1 MKRHTSDRTSLLIVR
16 LWVEAHHE
24 TGLRARITQCL
35 DTTTTETSVT
45 VASTADD
52 IYDVVRQ
59 WVENVASPIPHGT
72 PK

>member
-1 MKRHTSDRTSLLIVR
+1 MKRHTPDRTGLLIVR

-35 DTTTTETSVT
+35 DTTTTETSVA

-52 IYDVVRQ
+52 IYTVVKQ
-59 WVENVASPIPHGT
+59 WVEDVAGPIHHGT
-72 PK
+72 AK